1 MQTIFTGRRVR
12 LGLFIMAVLVA
23 LSLFGCGGAA
33 GAGEAMGA
41 PVMPTITARV
51 ADGDRLRVVAT
62 TGIIGDV
69 VGQVGG
75 EAIDLIVLMQ
85 PGQDPHGYQPGAA
98 DLAAAADAD
107 LIFING
113 WNLEEGLVGD
123 LEAIG
128 DAPLVPVSAGIRP
141 RAPGGDEHAARA
153 ADPHTWQDVAN
164 VRRWVENVRQ
174 ALGAADPA
182 NAAAYDTNAAA
193 YDATLAALDAELRE
207 TLAVIPP
214 ERRVLVTNHDNL
226 GYFAAAYGFEVAGA
240 IVPAGSTLA
249 EPTAGALAQL
259 AAVMR
264 AEGLCTIIVETT
276 AADQLARALEREL
289 SGCDEVRLLTLYTDA
304 PGTPGSGADS
314 YVGMMR
320 ANAAAL
326 VEGLGEKGVDGSD

>member
-1 MQTIFTGRRVR
+1 MRTIFTGRRVR

-33 GAGEAMGA
+33 GAGEATGA

-51 ADGDRLRVVAT
+51 ADGGRLRVVAT

-75 EAIDLIVLMQ
+75 EAIDLTVLMQ

-141 RAPGGDEHAARA
+141 RAPGGDEHAAGV

-182 NAAAYDTNAAA
+182 NAAAYDANAAA

-207 TLAVIPP
+207 TLAIIPP

-304 PGTPGSGADS
+304 PGPPGSGADS

-326 VEGLGEKGVDGSD
+326 VEGLAGKGVDGGE